1 MNLVYN
7 LQIGKK
13 SNQLMIR
20 LYKNKFDV
28 SCGIGISL
36 DAGDWDQEL
45 QLANSSIINQK
56 LSELKSNV
64 LKAYNESFMQGT
76 IIDKDFVK
84 NIISEC
90 FSRPTKEISQVNS
103 DVFVYYSDFANN
115 WLKTK
120 ADQWKISAKQTMPKY
135 LKKQYE
141 DFLELFLDYEKTLDA
156 KLVLKDLSI
165 DDFYGFC
172 NFCEERN
179 YSSGTIK
186 RFLSRMK
193 FFCARCNEN
202 NVKVSSAYN
211 QRVFIENDS
220 DGIEG
225 IYLNEDEIQKIYDL
239 NLSDNYNLD
248 HARDNFVLSCYTAI
262 RVSDLMNNLDTSK
275 IKEGIIRIK
284 TIKTKTFVSI
294 PMHNYVEQ
302 ILNKRFGNL
311 PCKFSD
317 YDYNC
322 YIKDICKLAKID
334 KITYGKLW
342 DKEKKRKVIGNRPK
356 YMYISS
362 HTARKSFATNL
373 IGKVS
378 DEVLMSVA
386 GWNTSEMLKHYNK
399 ASKDDN
405 AKELKKYWLSKKE

>member
-1 MNLVYN
+1 M
-7 LQIGKK
+7 
-13 SNQLMIR
+13 
-20 LYKNKFDV
+20 
-28 SCGIGISL
+28 L
-36 DAGDWDQEL
+36 D
-45 QLANSSIINQK
+45 S
-56 LSELKSNV
+56 
-64 LKAYNESFMQGT
+64 
-76 IIDKDFVK
+76 
-84 NIISEC
+84 
-90 FSRPTKEISQVNS
+90 
-103 DVFVYYSDFANN
+103 
-115 WLKTK
+115 
-120 ADQWKISAKQTMPKY
+120 
-135 LKKQYE
+135 
-141 DFLELFLDYEKTLDA
+141 

-165 DDFYGFC
+165 DDFYGFA
-172 NFCEERN
+172 NHLEDEGYN
-179 YSSGTIK
+179 PSTIK
-186 RFLSRMK
+186 RMLSRMK
-193 FFCARCNEN
+193 FFCARCSEEGI
-202 NVKVSSAYN
+202 KVSSAFT
-211 QRVFIENDS
+211 QRVFVDDDS
-220 DGIEG
+220 SEIEG
-225 IYLNEDEIQKIYDL
+225 VYLNEEEIDRIFNLD
-239 NLSDNYNLD
+239 LSDNYNLD
-248 HARDNFVLSCYTAI
+248 HARDNFILSCYTAI

-294 PMHNYVEQ
+294 PMHDYVEQ